1 MGAPL
6 LDEGIFNIFKWEKE
20 RDSKLIPPHLS
31 FFSFRQTHPRGV
43 QHLVFLS
50 HPPSLSPLS
59 LALFAERD
67 TCVIDSS
74 PKPVRLDQFAELY
87 PIIKAG
93 LRVGRSGWETEGEWK
108 RERVNEKEG

>member
-31 FFSFRQTHPRGV
+31 FLSDKLILEGFNTWSFSPI
-43 QHLVFLS
+43 L
-50 HPPSLSPLS
+50 PPSLPLS
-59 LALFAERD
+59 LSLFAERD

-87 PIIKAG
+87 PIINAG
-93 LRVGRSGWETEGEWK
+93 LRVGRSGWETEGERK
-108 RERVNEKEG
+108 RERVNGKEG